1 MRRCLKAG
9 VNGKTPTRGLELTT
23 ILEEAIL
30 GGQLRPGKRLD
41 ELSLAERYKVS
52 RTPVREA
59 LKHLAAAGLVE
70 LRPRQGA
77 IVARP
82 TLLSLIEMFETMA
95 VLEGA
100 CAGLAARRHTAAD
113 RAAIAA
119 AHNECLEA
127 TAAEDPDEFYR
138 ANVAFHDA
146 IFRAAHNT
154 FLEAQALWL
163 RNRLEPYRRQI
174 TFHPGRMA
182 LSNDEHAKIMGM
194 IFAMD
199 VAAADE
205 LMRSHLDT
213 MREDA
218 AGLVA
223 ALTRDGS
230 VAA

>member
-1 MRRCLKAG
+1 MKARLKG
-9 VNGKTPTRGLELTT
+9 VGAEKGATRGAELCGVLEA
-23 ILEEAIL
+23 AIL
-30 GGQLRPGKRLD
+30 GGDLAPGARLD
-41 ELSLAERYKVS
+41 ELRLAARYKVS

-82 TLLSLIEMFETMA
+82 TVISLIEMFETMA

-100 CAGLAARRHTAAD
+100 CAGLAARRHTAVD
-113 RAAIAA
+113 RGAIAA
-119 AHNECLEA
+119 AHHECLDA
-127 TAAEDPDEFYR
+127 TRAEDPDRFYR

-146 IFRAAHNT
+146 IFHAAHNG
-154 FLEAQALWL
+154 FLEAQALAL

-182 LSNDEHAKIMGM
+182 LSNDEHAKIMAV

-199 VAAADE
+199 GPAADE
-205 LMRSHLDT
+205 LMRSHVDT
-213 MREDA
+213 MRDDA
-218 AGLVA
+218 TSLIA
-223 ALTRDGS
+223 ALTDSGS

>member
-1 MRRCLKAG
+1 MRRMLKAASTARG
-9 VNGKTPTRGLELTT
+9 LTRGLELTSV
-23 ILEEAIL
+23 LEKAIL
-30 GGQLRPGKRLD
+30 GGEFRPGVRLD
-41 ELSLAERYKVS
+41 ELRLAERYKVS
-52 RTPVREA
+52 RTPIREA

-77 IVARP
+77 VVARP

-100 CAGLAARRHTAAD
+100 CAGLAARRHTAED
-113 RAAIAA
+113 RADIAV
-119 AHNECLEA
+119 AHEACIEA
-127 TAAEDPDEFYR
+127 TRAEDPDHFYR

-146 IFRAAHNT
+146 IFRAAHNG
-154 FLEAQALWL
+154 FLERQALTL

-182 LSNDEHAKIMGM
+182 LSNDEHAKIMGV

-199 VAAADE
+199 AAAAE

-213 MREDA
+213 MRDDA
-218 AGLVA
+218 TGLVA
-223 ALTRDGS
+223 ALARDGS
-230 VAA
+230 AAA

>member
-1 MRRCLKAG
+1 MPRRLKTVSTG
-9 VNGKTPTRGLELTT
+9 RNPTRGLELTT
-23 ILEEAIL
+23 VLEEAIL
-30 GGQLRPGKRLD
+30 GGELRPGARLD

-100 CAGLAARRHTAAD
+100 CAGLAARRHTAED

-119 AHNECLEA
+119 AHDECLAA
-127 TAAEDPDEFYR
+127 TGAADPDQFYR

-146 IFRAAHNT
+146 IFHAAHNS
-154 FLEAQALWL
+154 FLEGQALAL

-213 MREDA
+213 MRDDA

-230 VAA
+230 AAA

>member
-1 MRRCLKAG
+1 MRRALKAVAAG
-9 VNGKTPTRGLELTT
+9 RGPTRGAELCAV
-23 ILEEAIL
+23 IEAAIL
-30 GGQLRPGKRLD
+30 GGEWPPGARLD
-41 ELSLAERYKVS
+41 ELRLAGRHKVS

-82 TLLSLIEMFETMA
+82 TLLSLIEMFETMM

-100 CAGLAARRHTAAD
+100 CAGLAARRHTAED

-119 AHNECLEA
+119 AHEACLAA
-127 TAAEDPDEFYR
+127 TRAGDPDDFYR
-138 ANVAFHDA
+138 ANVGFHDA
-146 IFRAAHNT
+146 IFRAAHNG
-154 FLEAQALWL
+154 FLEGEALAL
-163 RNRLEPYRRQI
+163 RNRIEPYRRQI

-182 LSNDEHAKIMGM
+182 LSNDEHARIKDV

-199 VAAADE
+199 AAGADE

-213 MREDA
+213 MRDDA
-218 AGLVA
+218 TSLVA
-223 ALTRDGS
+223 ALARDGS
-230 VAA
+230 AAA